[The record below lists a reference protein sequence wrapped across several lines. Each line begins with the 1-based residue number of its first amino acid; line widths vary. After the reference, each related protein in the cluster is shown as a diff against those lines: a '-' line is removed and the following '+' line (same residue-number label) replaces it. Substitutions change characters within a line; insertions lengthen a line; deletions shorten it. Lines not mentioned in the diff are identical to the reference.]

1 MSERCTPAYC
11 YLLIQYVEE
20 LANSFDLESKDRR
33 FESYLTDYV
42 CVDESIHIQKLNKF
56 IGVVAECI
64 AIERKIWFDAESEV
78 RQDSDPES

>member
-1 MSERCTPAYC
+1 VGIRR
-11 YLLIQYVEE
+11 
-20 LANSFDLESKDRR
+20 LAADAVKRDHLYKF
-33 FESYLTDYV
+33 V

-78 RQDSDPES
+78 RQDRVLILN